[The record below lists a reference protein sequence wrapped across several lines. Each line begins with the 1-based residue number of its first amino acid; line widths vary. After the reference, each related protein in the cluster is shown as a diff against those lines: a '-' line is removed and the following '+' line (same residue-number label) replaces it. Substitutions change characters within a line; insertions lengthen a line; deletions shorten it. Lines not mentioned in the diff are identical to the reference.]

1 MTRHSYGTR
10 TGTANGTATDHG
22 FTGPLAGLKV
32 VEIGSIGPGP
42 FCAMLLADLGADVIR
57 VDRASGATLV
67 GPNSDFR
74 TEVMHRGR
82 RSVAVDLKHPQGRD
96 VVLALVKQADAL
108 IEGFR
113 PGVTERL
120 GIGPDTCLEQ
130 NPRLVYGRMTGY
142 GQDGPMAQAIGHD
155 LNYVAQSGMLALIGR
170 HGQPPTPPLSLVG
183 DFGGGGMVLAL
194 GILAAVWEAGRSGKG
209 QVLDAAMTDGA
220 ALLGAAFHGFVSGG
234 TWNVER
240 GTNIVDSGEPFYDVY
255 PTADGKWLAVAA
267 MEERFYAELLDLLG
281 LDPAA
286 VPDRTDPANRPALR
300 AAIAGVVVT
309 RDRDEWVKL
318 AAGRACVSAV
328 LEPAEAWADPHNVAR
343 GTFAEVSGITQ
354 PTPQPRFSRTPA
366 GIDRPPPAPGEHTRE
381 ALSAWGIGATEIGGW
396 ERSGAITAEENTR
409 QGAALLRPPSGEP
422 ADPEVSAR

>member
-1 MTRHSYGTR
+1 MTSKQEL
-10 TGTANGTATDHG
+10 

-42 FCAMLLADLGADVIR
+42 FGAMLLADLGADVIR
-57 VDRASGATLV
+57 VDRSSGATLV
-67 GPNSDFR
+67 GPNADFR

-96 VVLALVKQADAL
+96 VVLALVAQADAL

-120 GIGPDTCLEQ
+120 GIGPDACLAL
-130 NPRLVYGRMTGY
+130 NPRLVYGRMTGF

-155 LNYVAQSGMLALIGR
+155 LNYVAQSGMLSLIGR

-194 GILAAVWEAGRSGKG
+194 GILAAVWEAGRSGRG

-220 ALLGAAFHGFVSGG
+220 ALLGAAFHGFVSSGA
-234 TWNVER
+234 WNVER

-255 PTADGKWLAVAA
+255 ATADGKWLAVAA
-267 MEERFYAELLDLLG
+267 MEDRFYAELLALLE
-281 LDPAA
+281 LDPDS
-286 VPDRTDPANRPALR
+286 VPDRADPANRPQLR
-300 AAIAGVVVT
+300 ELIGGVIRT
-309 RDRDEWVKL
+309 RAREDWVER

-328 LEPAEAWADPHNVAR
+328 LEPAEAWADPHNAAR
-343 GTFAEVSGITQ
+343 GTFTEVAGVTQ
-354 PTPQPRFSRTPA
+354 PTPQPRFSRTA
-366 GIDRPPPAPGEHTRE
+366 AQIDRPPPAPGEHTRE
-381 ALSAWGIGATEIGGW
+381 ALASWGIAQADIDGW

-409 QGAALLRPPSGEP
+409 QGAALLRPPSENV
-422 ADPEVSAR
+422 EVSTP